1 MVNRIEKLE
10 ARVLLDGSLSAIDA
24 DKTETNSAVLDF
36 QTDENQTVLETITF
50 LDNELF
56 IIDADLDDLQSIF
69 TNTQIVC
76 KSHVSKCLSHL
87 RLLCVCVIIYG

>member
-56 IIDADLDDLQSIF
+56 IIR
-69 TNTQIVC
+69 C
-76 KSHVSKCLSHL
+76 
-87 RLLCVCVIIYG
+87 